1 MLKIFLFKYILRTM
15 SRQIPEFSLR
25 ILNLISQGCVVSE
38 LEGTANLISSNPPNV
53 RVNAR
58 FKMVSP

>member
-1 MLKIFLFKYILRTM
+1 M